1 MITSVTLDKNKPL
14 QGKTIADIVAETGDD
29 PFVYVRDL
37 IIEENN
43 RVNMVGFGMGEE
55 TTARILAH
63 PKCMPASD
71 GSALAT
77 YGALSSGNPHPRSYG
92 TFARVLGKYVRE
104 MQIMTLEESV
114 RKMTSLPAERFGI
127 SERGRLAEG
136 YYADIAVFDPA
147 TVEDKATFAEPH
159 QYASGFEAVV
169 VNGKLVLESGERSE
183 DLPGM
188 ILRGDITPVV

>member
-1 MITSVTLDKNKPL
+1 
-14 QGKTIADIVAETGDD
+14 
-29 PFVYVRDL
+29 
-37 IIEENN
+37 
-43 RVNMVGFGMGEE
+43 MGEE